1 MGVDRVREMRLMSLL
16 MRPDRRAVNDR
27 RALAKT
33 RNRRRGGRF
42 PQRAHRRAAPTRG
55 ARADETPP
63 RIRARADFFL
73 TLSMPSPRSGRR
85 RAARSSVAAARL
97 ARRSAP
103 PPRVTMSLVAQSRRH
118 LARWATRAAVR
129 PMAIIPESHQVKE
142 KKDAQRVDFF
152 GDQQAIDSRCVRT
165 TTRFLSRSNR
175 KRRFFPRGMCA
186 LRTSSG
192 TGGANRPEPPGAV
205 PQSRQKDAKSN
216 PRTTTNPKKKSVS

>member
-16 MRPDRRAVNDR
+16 MRPDRRAANDR

-42 PQRAHRRAAPTRG
+42 PQKKRAHRRAARTRG
-55 ARADETPP
+55 VRADETPP

-73 TLSMPSPRSGRR
+73 TLSLPSPRSGRR

-152 GDQQAIDSRCVRT
+152 GDQQAIDSRCVRS

-216 PRTTTNPKKKSVS
+216 PRTTTNPYF

>member
-16 MRPDRRAVNDR
+16 MRPDRRAANDR

-42 PQRAHRRAAPTRG
+42 PQRAHRRAARTRG
-55 ARADETPP
+55 VRADETPP

-73 TLSMPSPRSGRR
+73 TLSLPSPRSGRR

-175 KRRFFPRGMCA
+175 KRLKSATCA
-186 LRTSSG
+186 LLGRLRGQEARTSRNLPAPS
-192 TGGANRPEPPGAV
+192 

-216 PRTTTNPKKKSVS
+216 PRTTTNPIKKSVS

>member
-16 MRPDRRAVNDR
+16 MRPDRRAANDR

-73 TLSMPSPRSGRR
+73 TLSLPSPRSGRR

-175 KRRFFPRGMCA
+175 KRLKSATCA
-186 LRTSSG
+186 LLGRLRGQEARTSRNLPAPS
-192 TGGANRPEPPGAV
+192 

-216 PRTTTNPKKKSVS
+216 PRTTTNPIKKSVS

>member
-1 MGVDRVREMRLMSLL
+1 MSLL
-16 MRPDRRAVNDR
+16 MRPDRRAANDR

-42 PQRAHRRAAPTRG
+42 PQRAHRRAARTRG

-103 PPRVTMSLVAQSRRH
+103 PPCVTMSLVAQSRRH

-129 PMAIIPESHQVKE
+129 PMAIIPDSHQVKE
-142 KKDAQRVDFF
+142 KKDAERVDFF

-165 TTRFLSRSNR
+165 RRVAVHPERCRERSRHDARESGR
-175 KRRFFPRGMCA
+175 PRGP
-186 LRTSSG
+186 
-192 TGGANRPEPPGAV
+192 GANRPHLPAPST
-205 PQSRQKDAKSN
+205 PS
-216 PRTTTNPKKKSVS
+216 

>member
-16 MRPDRRAVNDR
+16 MRPDRRAANDR

-42 PQRAHRRAAPTRG
+42 PQKKRAHRRAARTRG
-55 ARADETPP
+55 VRADETPP
-63 RIRARADFFL
+63 RIRARRRGFFSDVVVAL
-73 TLSMPSPRSGRR
+73 AAVATPPR
-85 RAARSSVAAARL
+85 RALVSRSRTPRTPRAT
-97 ARRSAP
+97 

-175 KRRFFPRGMCA
+175 KRLKSATCA
-186 LRTSSG
+186 LLGRLRGQEARTSRNLPAPS
-192 TGGANRPEPPGAV
+192 

-216 PRTTTNPKKKSVS
+216 PRTTTNPIK

>member
-1 MGVDRVREMRLMSLL
+1 MSLL

-42 PQRAHRRAAPTRG
+42 PQRAHRRAARTRG

-63 RIRARADFFL
+63 RIRARRRGFFFDVVDAL
-73 TLSMPSPRSGRR
+73 AAVGTPPR
-85 RAARSSVAAARL
+85 RALVSRSRTPRTPRAT
-97 ARRSAP
+97 

-152 GDQQAIDSRCVRT
+152 GDQQAIDSRCVRS

-175 KRRFFPRGMCA
+175 NRPFFPRGMCA

-216 PRTTTNPKKKSVS
+216 PRTTTNPIKKSVS